1 MSAHTQTQPRMIRD
15 TRQRR
20 AIRDALEAARRPLS
34 ALEVLDAAR
43 AHAPGLGI
51 ATVYRTLNALVE
63 EGAIHPVDLPG
74 EAPRY
79 EVTGQGHHHHFQ
91 CRKCGGVYTAR
102 GCPGDLRKLTPR
114 GFRLEAHEV
123 ILYGLCCD
131 CVAAS

>member
-1 MSAHTQTQPRMIRD
+1 MSAPTHLQPRMIRD

-20 AIRDALEAARRPLS
+20 AIRDVLEAARRPLS
-34 ALEVLDAAR
+34 AQEVLDTAR
-43 AHAPGLGI
+43 SEAPGLGI

-79 EVTGQGHHHHFQ
+79 EISGQGHHHHFQ

-114 GFRLEAHEV
+114 GFRLEGHEV

-131 CVAAS
+131 CVTE

>member
-1 MSAHTQTQPRMIRD
+1 MSASTHEQPRMIRD

-20 AIRDALEAARRPLS
+20 AIRDVLAAARRPLS
-34 ALEVLDAAR
+34 AQEVLDIAR
-43 AHAPGLGI
+43 SDAPGLGI

-114 GFRLEAHEV
+114 GFRLEGHEV

-131 CVAAS
+131 CVTG